1 MLSHFFFFFTFYQ
14 NWRLIDSQ
22 YAIKTKYRSAVFPT
36 HTCWCGSRKNSV
48 RNNSTKSLAR
58 RFWILKIVT
67 SQMVHGPCGLA
78 FPKLSCMYKGLCKK
92 KYPRPFC
99 SETNVDRHGYPQYR
113 RRSPAEGGHVKKMG
127 EDGGRGPRYLLDNRN
142 IVPYSPTLCRLFDA
156 HINVENV
163 QSVKVHTPFF

>member
-1 MLSHFFFFFTFYQ
+1 MMKKRKLFGGVKCYV
-14 NWRLIDSQ
+14 
-22 YAIKTKYRSAVFPT
+22 YAIEWQKRGLPHAHVLVWLEETLHPEQFDKIISAEIPDPVSDPVLF
-36 HTCWCGSRKNSV
+36 
-48 RNNSTKSLAR
+48 
-58 RFWILKIVT
+58 KIVT

-113 RRSPAEGGHVKKMG
+113 RRSPAEGGHVKKIG

-156 HINVENV
+156 HINV
-163 QSVKVHTPFF
+163 